1 MKKRA
6 TISLDLRERIVS
18 SYDAGEGTREDLAK
32 RYRVSL
38 GLVAKLLQQRR
49 QTGDL
54 RPRHRFS
61 GRKPKLLGTHRR
73 QLREL
78 LKEKPDRTLQEL
90 QQALGVDCTPQ
101 AIHYVLESM
110 GLSYKKRRSGPA
122 NKTGRTSA
130 GSGASGGGGKVGSS
144 PRGSS
149 SSTNR
154 GPKPT

>member
-1 MKKRA
+1 MKKRP
-6 TISLDLRERIVS
+6 TTSLDLRQRIVA
-18 SYDAGEGTREDLAK
+18 SYDEGEGTREDLAR
-32 RYRVSL
+32 RYRVSV
-38 GLVAKLLQQRR
+38 GLVAKLLHQRR
-49 QTGDL
+49 HTGDL

-78 LKEKPDRTLQEL
+78 VRQQPDLTLQEL
-90 QQALGVDCTPQ
+90 QAALGVDCTLQ
-101 AIHYVLESM
+101 AIHYVLADL

-130 GSGASGGGGKVGSS
+130 GRGAPGGGAKGAWSR
-144 PRGSS
+144 RGSS